1 MNSVVDTQHDKAK
14 DKSHEIQVTVN
25 GRAVLLSEK
34 KLTGIEIKQ
43 AAIAQ
48 GVSIQPDFVLYEVKP
63 GGKLKPIGDQEEVTL
78 HDGVILRAVA
88 PDDNS

>member
-1 MNSVVDTQHDKAK
+1 MDSVVDTQHGEAK
-14 DKSHEIQVTVN
+14 DKSYEIRVTVN
-25 GRAVLLSEK
+25 GRPVILSDK
-34 KLTGIEIKQ
+34 KLTGTAIKQ

-48 GVSIQPDFVLYEVKP
+48 GVPIQPDFVLFEVKP

-78 HDGVILRAVA
+78 HEGAVLRAVA